1 MHARRNTKRGKHVQ
15 RPPTTAQNHSPTQ
28 DAPRFGAATRSM
40 PRSRCAAPL
49 GRSSRM
55 PASSL
60 LLARLSWLAFICTKL
75 ADADAVVGVTSKCL
89 DTCGGA
95 DDICQDGGS
104 GASDELRCGLGT
116 DSTDCGSR
124 LVADPPRLSPSPTT
138 TLPQDDSRHAGT
150 RAILGPPVML
160 PATRHNAS
168 FTVAGSVQGNIQD
181 SIVKH
186 EPWLAPAGS
195 TLQRLSSAR
204 NSGPDPVAAAIC
216 AICFVLIAM
225 CMCILWLLL
234 FERYYLRQP
243 PGRLLFDS
251 SRQNL
256 TL

>member
-1 MHARRNTKRGKHVQ
+1 MTRRNTKRGKRVQ

-28 DAPRFGAATRSM
+28 AQPRFGAATRSM
-40 PRSRCAAPL
+40 SRSRCAAPL

-60 LLARLSWLAFICTKL
+60 LLARLSWLAFICTTL

-95 DDICQDGGS
+95 DDIGQEGVS
-104 GASDELRCGLGT
+104 GASDELRCELGT
-116 DSTDCGSR
+116 DITNCGSR

-160 PATRHNAS
+160 PATRNNAS

>member
-1 MHARRNTKRGKHVQ
+1 M
-15 RPPTTAQNHSPTQ
+15 S
-28 DAPRFGAATRSM
+28 
-40 PRSRCAAPL
+40 RSRCAASL
-49 GRSSRM
+49 GRSSRT

-60 LLARLSWLAFICTKL
+60 LLARLLWLACICTTL

-95 DDICQDGGS
+95 DDICQDGDV
-104 GASDELRCGLGT
+104 GASDELRCELGT
-116 DSTDCGSR
+116 DSTDCGPR
-124 LVADPPRLSPSPTT
+124 LVADPPRLSPSPPTT
-138 TLPQDDSRHAGT
+138 TLSQDDSRHAGT
-150 RAILGPPVML
+150 RVILGPPVMAS
-160 PATRHNAS
+160 ATRHNVS
-168 FTVAGSVQGNIQD
+168 FTVAGSIQGNIQD
-181 SIVKH
+181 STVKH
-186 EPWLAPAGS
+186 EPWLASGS

-256 TL
+256 TLGPRGCVK

>member
-1 MHARRNTKRGKHVQ
+1 MTRRNTKRGKRVQ

-28 DAPRFGAATRSM
+28 AQPRFGAATRSM
-40 PRSRCAAPL
+40 SRSRCAAPL

-60 LLARLSWLAFICTKL
+60 LLARLSWLAFICTTL
-75 ADADAVVGVTSKCL
+75 ADADAVAGVTSKCL

-104 GASDELRCGLGT
+104 GASDELRCELGT
-116 DSTDCGSR
+116 DSTGCGSR
-124 LVADPPRLSPSPTT
+124 LVADPPRLSPSPPTT
-138 TLPQDDSRHAGT
+138 TLSRDDSRHAGT
-150 RAILGPPVML
+150 RVILGPPMM
-160 PATRHNAS
+160 ASAARHNVS
-168 FTVAGSVQGNIQD
+168 FTVAGSIQGNIQD

-186 EPWLAPAGS
+186 EPWLAPGS

>member
-1 MHARRNTKRGKHVQ
+1 
-15 RPPTTAQNHSPTQ
+15 
-28 DAPRFGAATRSM
+28 
-40 PRSRCAAPL
+40 
-49 GRSSRM
+49 M
-55 PASSL
+55 PAEIPE
-60 LLARLSWLAFICTKL
+60 A
-75 ADADAVVGVTSKCL
+75 
-89 DTCGGA
+89 
-95 DDICQDGGS
+95 
-104 GASDELRCGLGT
+104 E
-116 DSTDCGSR
+116 
-124 LVADPPRLSPSPTT
+124 LVARVQAGDGYAYNLLVQQHREAVFRLAYLISNNSDDAEDITPAVAAALSE
-138 TLPQDDSRHAGT
+138 LEAFAQDDSRHAGT
-150 RAILGPPVML
+150 RVILGPPMM
-160 PATRHNAS
+160 ASAFRHNVS
-168 FTVAGSVQGNIQD
+168 FTVAGSIQGNIQD

>member
-1 MHARRNTKRGKHVQ
+1 MTRRNRKSGKRVQ
-15 RPPTTAQNHSPTQ
+15 RPPTTAQNHSPTEAQ
-28 DAPRFGAATRSM
+28 RRFGAATRSM
-40 PRSRCAAPL
+40 SRSRCAAPL
-49 GRSSRM
+49 GRSSCM

-60 LLARLSWLAFICTKL
+60 LLARLSWLAVICFTV
-75 ADADAVVGVTSKCL
+75 ADADAVAGVTSKCL

-104 GASDELRCGLGT
+104 GASDELRCELGT
-116 DSTDCGSR
+116 DSTDCGPR
-124 LVADPPRLSPSPTT
+124 LVADPPRLSPSPPTT
-138 TLPQDDSRHAGT
+138 TLSQDDSKHAGT
-150 RAILGPPVML
+150 RVILGPPMMAS
-160 PATRHNAS
+160 ATRHNVS
-168 FTVAGSVQGNIQD
+168 FTVAGSIQGNIQD

-186 EPWLAPAGS
+186 EPWLASGL

>member
-1 MHARRNTKRGKHVQ
+1 MAV
-15 RPPTTAQNHSPTQ
+15 
-28 DAPRFGAATRSM
+28 RSM
-40 PRSRCAAPL
+40 SRSRCAAPL

-60 LLARLSWLAFICTKL
+60 LLARLSWLAFICTTL

-104 GASDELRCGLGT
+104 GASDELRCELGT
-116 DSTDCGSR
+116 DSTGCGSR
-124 LVADPPRLSPSPTT
+124 LVADPPRLSPSPPTT
-138 TLPQDDSRHAGT
+138 TLSRDDSRHAGT
-150 RAILGPPVML
+150 RVILGPPMM
-160 PATRHNAS
+160 ASAARHNVS
-168 FTVAGSVQGNIQD
+168 FTVAGSIQGNIQD

>member
-1 MHARRNTKRGKHVQ
+1 MTRRNRKSGKRVQ

-28 DAPRFGAATRSM
+28 AQPRFGAATRSM
-40 PRSRCAAPL
+40 SRSRCAAPL
-49 GRSSRM
+49 GRSSCM

-60 LLARLSWLAFICTKL
+60 LLARLSWLAFICTTL
-75 ADADAVVGVTSKCL
+75 ADADAVAGVTSKCL

-95 DDICQDGGS
+95 DDICQDGDV
-104 GASDELRCGLGT
+104 GASDELRCELGT
-116 DSTDCGSR
+116 DSTDCGPR
-124 LVADPPRLSPSPTT
+124 LVADPPRLPPLPPST
-138 TLPQDDSRHAGT
+138 TLSRDDSRHAGT
-150 RAILGPPVML
+150 RPILGPPVMAS
-160 PATRHNAS
+160 ATRHNVS
-168 FTVAGSVQGNIQD
+168 FTVAGSIQGNIQD

-186 EPWLAPAGS
+186 KP
-195 TLQRLSSAR
+195 RLSSAR
-204 NSGPDPVAAAIC
+204 NSGPDPVAATIC